1 LCTFTIVAEV
11 VIAPPFFN
19 CRIFERKINN
29 LDEKKDNLRKLA
41 RNENLWRKNN
51 SFVKRYENSRQI
63 N

>member
-11 VIAPPFFN
+11 VIARPFFN
-19 CRIFERKINN
+19 CRIIERKINN

-41 RNENLWRKNN
+41 GNENLARKND
-51 SFVKRYENSRQI
+51 SFVKTYEHLRQI